1 MPIIVRNI
9 IMAFGR
15 FNFIFLL
22 KKKLFRTRKNVI
34 FFVILLCR
42 FREQSIHMGLLN
54 VISIPAALK
63 TLAEELQ
70 IFLV

>member
-22 KKKLFRTRKNVI
+22 KKKTIPDKKECD
-34 FFVILLCR
+34 FFCH
-42 FREQSIHMGLLN
+42 S
-54 VISIPAALK
+54 S
-63 TLAEELQ
+63 LQ
-70 IFLV
+70 V